1 MDEANEG
8 APVFAKVKLSLT
20 KNKCFFENGSIAM
33 HRWWTGAGQHV
44 LGPAGDRAKGEGD
57 RQEVLFWP
65 GMLSYGMIC
74 DGMVWYGMTRY
85 DMIWYALLWYDMAWP
100 GMIWSGMT
108 RYDMTRY
115 ALLWYARHKNY
126 FPQTLHGPGIR
137 VRYSQHLNCID
148 TDLVNWFLWFP

>member
-74 DGMVWYGMTRY
+74 DGMVWYGIVRFPDPPY
-85 DMIWYALLWYDMAWP
+85 GVGREKEPPRSWE
-100 GMIWSGMT
+100 
-108 RYDMTRY
+108 
-115 ALLWYARHKNY
+115 KN
-126 FPQTLHGPGIR
+126 FEAT
-137 VRYSQHLNCID
+137 
-148 TDLVNWFLWFP
+148 